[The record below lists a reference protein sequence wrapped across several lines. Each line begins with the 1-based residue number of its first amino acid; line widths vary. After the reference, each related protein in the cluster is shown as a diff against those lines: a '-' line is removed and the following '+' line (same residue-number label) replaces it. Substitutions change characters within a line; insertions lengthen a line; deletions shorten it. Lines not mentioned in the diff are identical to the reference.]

1 MAHVCILRQIALNF
15 SQGDQDLNI
24 YAYSVLPF
32 YLLSPLRLN
41 MLRVIHATY
50 LKKKKKLVNM
60 SFIIIKN

>member
-32 YLLSPLRLN
+32 LSF
-41 MLRVIHATY
+41 VTSEA
-50 LKKKKKLVNM
+50 
-60 SFIIIKN
+60 